1 MNKTVLITGA
11 GGYVGSLVTRSLS
24 IGNHDEKGYAPSTII
39 ALDVRDCPESLKDLP
54 NVTFIK
60 NDIRS
65 KELADII
72 DQYKPDVVCHLASIV
87 TPGKKSNREFEYS
100 VDVIGT
106 KNVLDACVKSGVKKV
121 IITSSGAAYGYHADN
136 PMWLKEDH
144 PLRGNPEFAY
154 SDHKR
159 LVEEMLADY
168 RVKHPELKQLI
179 LRPGAVIGA
188 TVKNQITDLFEKQVV
203 LGIMGSDS
211 PFTFIWDQDVVNILI
226 KGIATDVSG
235 AYNLAGDGALT
246 MRQIAAILKK
256 PYLPIPPSALK
267 IALSILK
274 KAGLTQYGPEQIRFI
289 QYRPVLSNENL
300 KKNFVY
306 VPKKTSKEAFLH
318 YLRSKSDVSG

>member
-11 GGYVGSLVTRSLS
+11 GGYVGSLITQALS
-24 IGNHDEKGYAPSTII
+24 SGNHDEKGFIPEKII
-39 ALDVRDCPESLKDLP
+39 ALDVRDCPPQLQGLP
-54 NVTFIK
+54 RVTFIK
-60 NDIRS
+60 NDVR
-65 KELADII
+65 KPELAQII

-87 TPGKKSNREFEYS
+87 TPGKNSNREFEYS
-100 VDVIGT
+100 VDVLGT

-144 PLRGNPEFAY
+144 PLRGNQEFAY

-159 LVEEMLADY
+159 LVEEMLAEY
-168 RVKHPELKQLI
+168 RKSNPELKQLI
-179 LRPGAVIGA
+179 LRPGAVIGK
-188 TVKNQITDLFEKQVV
+188 TVKNQITDLFEKPVIM
-203 LGIMGSDS
+203 GIVGSDS

-226 KGIATDVSG
+226 QGIATDVSG

-246 MRQIAAILKK
+246 MKQIAEILNK
-256 PYLPIPPSALK
+256 PYLPIPPAVLKVALRV
-267 IALSILK
+267 LK

-300 KKNFVY
+300 KAKFSY
-306 VPKKTSKEAFLH
+306 IPKKTSKEAFLY
-318 YLRSKSDVSG
+318 YLSGKTKS